1 MPDGDIFTNSLHGGW
16 RKVYR
21 AFVGRQPPTH
31 KLACISEALR
41 GCVGSGNTAKA
52 VGVAVGVLES
62 ALKDHSQEFLN
73 FEESPESPAYSFQSR
88 LTHAL
93 AECGGGK
100 SVLIVKE
107 VAASVFAECQ
117 GAYVFDG
124 SIEKRMAEGLTRRL
138 LAGQCLDLVKDKLA
152 ESGITTYRGYEEWFE
167 QEFGTIYPPL
177 QQAMEEFVVSHGAKT
192 PKKFVSVAEAA
203 VNSSDYLTQ
212 PLAILSLPGD
222 SNE

>member
-1 MPDGDIFTNSLHGGW
+1 MPDGDIFSNSLHGGW

-21 AFVGRQPPTH
+21 AFVGRQPSTH

-41 GCVGSGNTAKA
+41 CCVGSGNTAKA
-52 VGVAVGVLES
+52 VGIAVGVLES
-62 ALKDHSQEFLN
+62 ALKDNSQEFLS

-88 LTHAL
+88 ISHAL

-100 SVLIVKE
+100 SVLIVRE

-117 GAYVFDG
+117 GAYVLDG

-152 ESGITTYRGYEEWFE
+152 ESGITTYSGYEQWFE
-167 QEFGTIYPPL
+167 QEFGTIYPQL
-177 QQAMEEFVVSHGAKT
+177 QHAMEEFVGSHGAKA
-192 PKKFVSVAEAA
+192 PKKFVSVAEDA

-212 PLAILSLPGD
+212 PLAILPVPGD
-222 SNE
+222 SDE